1 MFIKK
6 ITYPEFDHCELC
18 EWRCGVNRNKGDLG
32 VCRIRTPIVA
42 SCQLHPAPPQ
52 SYTIFLAGC
61 NFRCLNCQNFSI
73 AHYPDQPDVLRGWIE
88 PKKLA
93 EEALKQMNSPFG
105 RLINADYIFFSGGAP
120 TPSLPY
126 VIEIIKEARKLQPK
140 VKVNYDTNGYMTIE
154 SLEKIA
160 NLTTTFTY
168 DIKAFYPETFS
179 ALTGA
184 KIEPVLRN
192 AEILISRWK
201 EKIWEFRILAIP
213 EIVEKDEI
221 KALSKFIAKLDFTV
235 PVSFLTFRPNFIL
248 DDHMGAMTEFM
259 KDMVET
265 ARNAG
270 LSNVTWA
277 GHAGI
282 SGKIIKINNEDENLK
297 NLRIENA
304 KIASAYA
311 ITHGCKTIPR
321 NCKKC
326 FYTHNCQIKKYHP
339 KRIT

>member
-1 MFIKK
+1 MKK
-6 ITYPEFDHCELC
+6 STYPELDHCELC
-18 EWRCGVNRNKGDLG
+18 EWRCRVNRNEGELG
-32 VCRIRTPIVA
+32 VCRIGTPIVA

-73 AHYPDQPDVLRGWIE
+73 AHYPDQPDVLRGWVE

-93 EEALKQMNSPFG
+93 EEALERMSSPFG

-126 VIEIIKEARKLQPK
+126 VIDVIKEARKLQPQ
-140 VKVNYDTNGYMTIE
+140 VKVNYDTNGYMTVE

-160 NLTTTFTY
+160 KLTTTFTY
-168 DIKAFYPETFS
+168 DIKAFHHETFS

-184 KIEPVLRN
+184 NVESVLRN
-192 AEILISRWK
+192 AEILISKWR
-201 EKIWEFRILAIP
+201 EKIWEIRILAIP
-213 EIVEKDEI
+213 EIVEKEEI

-235 PVSFLTFRPNFIL
+235 PVCFLTFRPNFIL
-248 DDHMGAMTEFM
+248 DEHMGATTEFM
-259 KDMVET
+259 KEMVET
-265 ARNAG
+265 TQNAG
-270 LSNVTWA
+270 LTNVSWA
-277 GHAGI
+277 GNAGI
-282 SGKIIKINNEDENLK
+282 PGKIIKLNKEDKDLK
-297 NLRIENA
+297 KMNVENA
-304 KIASAYA
+304 KIAAAYA
-311 ITHGCKTIPR
+311 LTHGCKSLPR

-326 FYTHNCQIKKYHP
+326 SYTHNCEIKKYHP